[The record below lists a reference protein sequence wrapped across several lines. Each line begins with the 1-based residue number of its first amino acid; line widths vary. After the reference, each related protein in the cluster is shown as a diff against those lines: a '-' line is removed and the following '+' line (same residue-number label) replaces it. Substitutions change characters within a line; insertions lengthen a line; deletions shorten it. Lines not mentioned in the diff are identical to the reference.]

1 VNKGQSAA
9 MRSFRRVREFLDAH
23 PLVNATPAFL
33 KKVAELD
40 DVMSSMSQQA
50 DEQDTGKRLTAGEA
64 KRQSALRATLWDD
77 HLAPIA
83 ELARAIFGV
92 PGVKEALKMPKRTAD
107 NDRLLEA
114 ANGMANAAEAEKSA
128 FIAYGMQDD
137 FVDQLRAAAKALADA
152 LVGRTSTTRR
162 HVKATAAVKA
172 QVKRGSRAV
181 LGINAI
187 LRPTLKRNPDLK
199 AAWKNAKAKT
209 GSIGGGSTGAGV
221 TLTPAS
227 PATPAAAPQDAP
239 ATTTPKAA

>member
-1 VNKGQSAA
+1 LNKGQSAA

-23 PLVNATPAFL
+23 PPVNATPNFL

-50 DEQDTGKRLTAGEA
+50 DEQNTGKRLTAGES

-92 PGVKEALKMPKRTAD
+92 PGVKETLKLPKKTAD
-107 NDRLLEA
+107 NDLLLEA
-114 ANGMANAAEAEKSA
+114 ASGMANAAEAEKSA
-128 FIAYGMQDD
+128 FIAYGLPED
-137 FVDQLRAAAKALADA
+137 FVDQLRAATKALADA
-152 LVGRTSTTRR
+152 LVGRDKSTRR
-162 HVKATAAVKA
+162 HVKATAAVKD

-199 AAWKNAKAKT
+199 AAWKSAKT
-209 GSIGGGSTGAGV
+209 KKGPVGGGSTAAGV
-221 TLTPAS
+221 TLA
-227 PATPAAAPQDAP
+227 PAAPVAPVAQQDAS
-239 ATTTPKAA
+239 AATTPKAA